1 MARYSAVI
9 RPAGA
14 DGPFWVHSENPD
26 GNPKTINVTTGL
38 NTIAQAFAQVTADI
52 APFLTATGIVFDAAT
67 VLVDAHASA

>member
-38 NTIAQAFAQVTADI
+38 NYDRPGVC
-52 APFLTATGIVFDAAT
+52 PGRGG
-67 VLVDAHASA
+67 HRPRS